1 MNRSIKRPQ
10 CLHSCSLWT
19 SSDFV
24 LPLVEGTPQTSRCGR
39 ATKDVD
45 RPYPPVVTPIL
56 SVVEGE
62 PSVQPLDLGRAH
74 GNSERNG
81 HPPPNIQ
88 EILSRRNSESVD
100 PLDVH
105 LLDHD
110 PESNCF
116 QNLHGSFDGAIRELI
131 TDNDSMDTAEGLQS
145 IPCTWR
151 RPLDALLGGPQEVNS
166 VFFLSQVSQLQ
177 FEHIRVAAPS
187 NSNDA
192 PRVPS
197 PSRSRQILLRIHDV
211 ICERG
216 SFSNNHDGNRAYLQ
230 YVRERQ
236 DEYEGIQE
244 RVAKTAFSKAIVDWV
259 HGRGGR
265 FLQRDDPNGPWYEV
279 PDNIARKKVARA
291 LRD

>member
-1 MNRSIKRPQ
+1 
-10 CLHSCSLWT
+10 
-19 SSDFV
+19 V
-24 LPLVEGTPQTSRCGR
+24 LRLVEGTPPTPRCGQ
-39 ATKDVD
+39 DVD

-56 SVVEGE
+56 SVVEGD

-88 EILSRRNSESVD
+88 EIITRRNSESVD
-100 PLDVH
+100 PLDVY

-110 PESNCF
+110 PESYCF
-116 QNLHGSFDGAIRELI
+116 QNLHGSLEGAPRELI
-131 TDNDSMDTAEGLQS
+131 TDNDSMETAEGLQS
-145 IPCTWR
+145 IPMWR
-151 RPLDALLGGPQEVNS
+151 SLDALQEGPHVIDS
-166 VFFLSQVSQLQ
+166 VFFRSQVSQLQ
-177 FEHIRVAAPS
+177 FQYIRVAAPS
-187 NSNDA
+187 NLNDA

-197 PSRSRQILLRIHDV
+197 PSRSRQIQLRIHDV

-216 SFSNNHDGNRAYLQ
+216 SFSNNHDGNRAYLE